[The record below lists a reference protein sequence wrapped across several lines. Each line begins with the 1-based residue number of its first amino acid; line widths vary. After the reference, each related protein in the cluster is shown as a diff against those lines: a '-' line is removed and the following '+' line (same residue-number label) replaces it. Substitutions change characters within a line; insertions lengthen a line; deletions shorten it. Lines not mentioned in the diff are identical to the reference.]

1 LRRPHQLGI
10 FSQYFSI
17 KEHDH
22 MPAFSVA
29 IDGKS
34 IATVCMDEYNVIDV
48 RVGGTQLD
56 EDIARLELSGGSFPE
71 QGKSTHLTWV
81 NELPLRA
88 GQVVTI
94 SFLEHAQTSH
104 AGKTTEELF
113 PDDASFKETSFKPY
127 SEIISELRAK
137 PKLHSTYSFR
147 LESSTGTV
155 FEGETK
161 SDDFG
166 FALSVLWDW
175 LSPARAKVSLH
186 TYTLDSLEARGP
198 VRDLLYERISFGDS
212 IRFKVIA

>member
-1 LRRPHQLGI
+1 
-10 FSQYFSI
+10 
-17 KEHDH
+17 

-29 IDGKS
+29 IDGNS
-34 IATVCMDEYNVIDV
+34 IATVCLDEYNVVNV
-48 RVGGTQLD
+48 RVSGTQVD
-56 EDIARLELSGGSFPE
+56 EELAHLELEGGCFPE
-71 QGKSTHLTWV
+71 EGESTHLTWV

-104 AGKTTEELF
+104 AGKTIAELF
-113 PDDASFKETSFKPY
+113 PDEGPPKDASFKPY

-147 LESSTGTV
+147 LESSSGTS
-155 FEGETK
+155 FEGATK
-161 SDDFG
+161 PEDFG

-175 LSPARAKVSLH
+175 LNPKRAKVSLH

-198 VRDLLYERISFGDS
+198 VRDCLYESINFGDS
-212 IRFKVIA
+212 IRFELDA